1 VETKN
6 AIVKLAAVAQRKANQ
21 LKRLEEESHE
31 TVMHAVYGVEVLVG
45 GALGGVSDGLAG
57 GATGEAEVIGVP
69 VVPVVGAI
77 LAATS
82 LANYPGAKHIGS
94 VGIGAT
100 TYWLGKFIH
109 EAF

>member
-1 VETKN
+1 METKS
-6 AIVKLAAVAQRKANQ
+6 AIVKLANVAQRSKNK
-21 LKRLEEESHE
+21 LMKLEEESHE

-45 GALGGVSDGLAG
+45 GALGGVADGLAG
-57 GATGEAEVIGVP
+57 GAAGEAEVIGVP

-82 LANYPGAKHIGS
+82 LAGYPGARHVGS